1 MLLNRWLQFAEGTVR
16 VRVEAVFPERVMNLM
31 SSHGLRFW
39 DVRWESEVEFTCSM
53 SRRDFKRLRVLTERQ
68 PCRITVERRRGIPYL
83 ALRAGDRRALVL
95 TLLLAAALLFFGS
108 FCVWE
113 FEVEGETAVSE
124 ETILRV
130 LASHGVKLGV
140 LSGKID
146 SEKLRNEVLTELPEL
161 SWIAVNV
168 KGFKAYVQVRPR
180 IRAPEV
186 VKEGETVN
194 IVARRDAV
202 VEKVQPLWGEA
213 VVLSGMTVKE
223 GDLLISGVSHRG
235 GQEVQLLSA
244 VGNVEGRTWY
254 TLTAEMS
261 LTAAEKRYTG
271 EEKTALS
278 LVIGNHRIKILGNS
292 RYQGAKYDKITRR
305 TKWDLFGLLPLPVTT
320 VREKLRFY
328 ETETVTVSAE
338 RQQEIAAVILE
349 DQLAQCLAAGEGEVL
364 AKLVTAEQ
372 RQGRLRVTLRA
383 ECREQI
389 ARAVTVPAEEG
400 SHSET

>member
-305 TKWDLFGLLPLPVTT
+305 TKWDLFGLLPLPITT

-338 RQQEIAAVILE
+338 RQQEIAAAILE

>member
-113 FEVEGETAVSE
+113 FEVEGETGVSE

-278 LVIGNHRIKILGNS
+278 LVIGNHRIKIWGNS

-338 RQQEIAAVILE
+338 RQQEIAAAILE

>member
-1 MLLNRWLQFAEGTVR
+1 MLLNHWLQFAVGTVR

-31 SSHGLRFW
+31 SSHALRFW
-39 DVRWESEVEFTCSM
+39 DVRWESELDFTCTM
-53 SRRDFKRLRVLTERQ
+53 SRRDFKRLRVLTEHQ
-68 PCRITVERRRGIPYL
+68 ACRVTVERRQGIPYL
-83 ALRAGDRRALVL
+83 ALRVKGRWALLV
-95 TLLLAAALLFFGS
+95 TLLFVAAALFFGS

-113 FEVEGETAVSE
+113 FEVEGEAGVSE
-124 ETILRV
+124 EKILRA
-130 LASHGVKLGV
+130 LASHGIRQGV
-140 LSGKID
+140 LSEKID
-146 SEKLRNEVLTELPEL
+146 SEQLRNELLLELPEL

-180 IRAPEV
+180 VRAPEV

-194 IVARRDAV
+194 IVARRDAL

-213 VVLSGMTVKE
+213 VVLGGMTVKE

-244 VGNVEGRTWY
+244 VGVVEGRTWY
-254 TLTAEMS
+254 TLTAEVP
-261 LTAAEKRYTG
+261 LTVEEKRFTG

-278 LVIGNHRIKILGNS
+278 LVIGNHRIKIFGNS
-292 RYQGAKYDKITRR
+292 RYTDKSYDKITRR
-305 TKWDLFGLLPLPVTT
+305 TKWDLFGLLPLPITT
-320 VREKLRFY
+320 VRENLRFY

-338 RQQEIAAVILE
+338 RQQERAAAVLE
-349 DQLAQCLAAGEGEVL
+349 DHLMQCLAAGEGEVL

-389 ARAVTVPAEEG
+389 AQAVRVPAEEG